1 MPNLDE
7 NVIFKLSIDG
17 DGYIRGC
24 DALTA
29 STAKFTEEQARAN
42 NTLKTNEAALKI
54 NTDRLN
60 RAKADL
66 EAYTGTNARYRKQLE
81 GDVKSAEKDQAQLT
95 ELVNKNRIAY
105 EQATKAASDF
115 ADTAARAA
123 NVQQQAGGGKIPA
136 PTVVQ
141 PVIPQVGAGI
151 QEALKGISL
160 GDLPETLSKTLPEF
174 EALRA
179 VISDAKARMG
189 ELNQE
194 DEEFKQLAP
203 IVAQG
208 EEALAIYDKQLQKT
222 VGHHMSLREEILNTN
237 NELARLEQAGKG
249 ASQEYADL
257 EKHAAH
263 LTELYR
269 EQRERIRVLSS
280 ETRLLDFGKAAI
292 ETATAGFEAFTS
304 VQLLFGD
311 ATEETQ
317 KKVIQLFAAMQLLTA
332 LERISEQVK
341 RGGVIATNLQTAA
354 QATYTAVVGASTG
367 ALKAFRLALLG
378 TGILAAVA
386 AIGYLVVK
394 YQQMKKATEEAG
406 KANKELN
413 EIRNKAIDSYA
424 KEVSQ
429 LEILRR
435 KLSDQQ
441 IPLNERIRLAKEYN
455 TTAEESARID
465 LKQITNIDLL
475 NAAIDRQI
483 EKIKERALAQAAAN
497 AAEQKAAVLLKAQEK
512 VIEIAPKFNLNI
524 PDIDRQIKNVQDQL
538 DDLSFKEF
546 TKENIALTK
555 HLQELRAALLD
566 VKSANN
572 DFNRSAKLAATIAP
586 PQTCP
591 PGYHWDASKQQC
603 VKNETKEPNA
613 PKLPDNVYEEE
624 RQKQKER
631 LSELLRKSVEDEKT
645 IRAQYEEQLKAEIL
659 RISNLLKD
667 KKLTKPQAENLKI
680 EAGKINTV
688 GLDKALEDYRKKVAD
703 AREKINKETRDLQQ
717 KAIGDSLGL
726 LHDEFDKRAA
736 LISFNE
742 QKELGNEKES
752 TDERLRQLNLDR
764 LLLGEEAYQK
774 ARAEIITV
782 GEQNANN
789 ITQKYAVERQQL
801 SIDIFNEGLN
811 RFNNILE
818 LSNLQLDESLSKQI
832 SSLSQ
837 RFLSGKITYEK
848 YQRDI
853 TNIQKKYEQERR
865 QSTLDTE
872 REELRA
878 LENQI
883 AGQAGNKNLTE
894 KQATELVKKRDE
906 LRSKIAKDQADID
919 QGAAGED
926 NTLAKQRADQV
937 TEYANAIGQLTDS
950 VIQFWQKANEAEQK
964 ALDRSIALQEKRV
977 EAAQR
982 IAERGN
988 AQYLKEEQD
997 RLDEMNVKRENAARR
1012 QLGIDAA
1019 LQASQILVGITGA
1032 IAKISTGI
1040 GAAETIA
1047 EIAVIVG
1054 ALATGYGLVKSLQG
1068 NQPRLF
1074 VGTTDTGPG
1083 KNVDDKGGFHAI
1095 LHPHEAV
1102 IPADKN
1108 KKYKPTIEAIYHGKI
1123 SPEVINNFVQN
1134 RNKTFTQTH
1143 IDSIPRLDTEKI
1155 KHTAET
1161 KISHDSRLASM
1172 VSEQNKLLRENNDYQ
1187 RQLLRKTINV
1197 QNTID
1202 ENGVATIVTEFIEN
1216 RERDKKL

>member
-24 DALTA
+24 DALSA

-95 ELVNKNRIAY
+95 ELVNKNRVAY

-179 VISDAKARMG
+179 VIADAKARMG

-194 DEEFKQLAP
+194 DEEFKQLVP

-208 EEALAIYDKQLQKT
+208 EQALAIYDKQLQKT
-222 VGHHMSLREEILNTN
+222 AGHHMSLREEILNTN

-367 ALKAFRLALLG
+367 ALKAFRIALAA
-378 TGILAAVA
+378 TGIGAALVT
-386 AIGYLVVK
+386 IGYLVVK
-394 YQQMKKATEEAG
+394 YNQMREATAEANRQIKLFG
-406 KANKELN
+406 EVQRETNKQAGAEIAN
-413 EIRNKAIDSYA
+413 
-424 KEVSQ
+424 
-429 LEILRR
+429 LEILY
-435 KLSDQQ
+435 KV
-441 IPLNERIRLAKEYN
+441 ATN
-455 TTAEESARID
+455 TTLSLKKRKEAVDDLQKQYPDYFKNINDEIILQGKAADAYDATKAAIVEAARTRAINSKLEELATKELDAIQEKND
-465 LKQITNIDLL
+465 LKQKQRDND
-475 NAAIDRQI
+475 AKKR
-483 EKIKERALAQAAAN
+483 
-497 AAEQKAAVLLKAQEK
+497 KA
-512 VIEIAPKFNLNI
+512 
-524 PDIDRQIKNVQDQL
+524 
-538 DDLSFKEF
+538 
-546 TKENIALTK
+546 
-555 HLQELRAALLD
+555 
-566 VKSANN
+566 
-572 DFNRSAKLAATIAP
+572 
-586 PQTCP
+586 
-591 PGYHWDASKQQC
+591 DASKEDAEARGLEQFTAIAEGGKLINAEDDVNKKLAGI
-603 VKNETKEPNA
+603 VKDRDFLLSQVTTPETKAGGGGGGKTTATKTA
-613 PKLPDNVYEEE
+613 PENVYEEE

-631 LSELLRKSVEDEKT
+631 LAELLRKSVEDEKT

-667 KKLTKPQAENLKI
+667 KKLTRPQAENLKI

-688 GLDKALEDYRKKVAD
+688 GLDKALEDYRKKVSD

-726 LHDEFDKRAA
+726 LQDEFDKRAA

-872 REELRA
+872 REEVRA

-950 VIQFWQKANEAEQK
+950 VIQFWAKANEAEQK

-982 IAERGN
+982 IADRGN
-988 AQYLKEEQD
+988 AQYLKAEQD
-997 RLDEMNVKRENAARR
+997 RLTELNVKRENAARR

-1068 NQPRLF
+1068 NQPRLAE
-1074 VGTTDTGPG
+1074 GTTYVSHPTAPKG
-1083 KNVDDKGGFHAI
+1083 KDKIPAWLNEGEG
-1095 LHPHEAV
+1095 V
-1102 IPADKN
+1102 IPTETN
-1108 KKYKPTIEAIYHGKI
+1108 REYKPSVEAIYYQKV
-1123 SPEVINNFVQN
+1123 PAKVMNEFVQDYVT
-1134 RNKTFTQTH
+1134 NKSDNVTKFVNTVHKVETGPELNVQR
-1143 IDSIPRLDTEKI
+1143 IKEVNEK
-1155 KHTAET
+1155 H
-1161 KISHDSRLASM
+1161 ISHDSRLASI
-1172 VSEQNKLLRENNDYQ
+1172 VGDQNRLIMENNDLQ
-1187 RQLLRKTINV
+1187 RQTLRAMKNMSV
-1197 QNTID
+1197 SATID
-1202 ENGVATIVTEFIEN
+1202 REGVSIMVNEYMQEMAK
-1216 RERDKKL
+1216 DKKR